1 MKQTSHSTAFE
12 RDLFFADN
20 RDYMF
25 LKRSERDL
33 LESDPD
39 EN

>member
-1 MKQTSHSTAFE
+1 MKQTSHSSAFE
-12 RDLFFADN
+12 RNLLFADN
-20 RDYMF
+20 RGYMF
-25 LKRSERDL
+25 LKRIERDL